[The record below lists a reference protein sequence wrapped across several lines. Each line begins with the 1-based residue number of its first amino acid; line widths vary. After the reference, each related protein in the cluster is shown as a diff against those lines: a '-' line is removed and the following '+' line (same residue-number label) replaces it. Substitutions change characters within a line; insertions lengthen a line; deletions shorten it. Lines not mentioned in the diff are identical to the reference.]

1 MSWVDLVIVILVILS
16 ALRGFSEGA
25 IRQIFGLVGLLAG
38 FLIGTAIA
46 PSLSTHIT
54 HAHWRPVL
62 AIVII
67 LAMSIIGSTLGGLL
81 GSVVARFAH
90 ALMLGLF
97 DRITGVVVGALVA
110 LVMCWL
116 VAGILS
122 SVTWGSVASQI
133 QQSSILSAMDSV
145 MPPVPSIDAKVASLF
160 PGAEFP
166 SIFDKLVQPTL
177 HPFVKASD
185 LPPLVASLSGP
196 TNIVKVLAAGVCT
209 AETESEGT
217 AFYVTPN
224 EVITNAHVVAGHNNF
239 TVNGA
244 PAEVALYDPKNDLAV
259 LRVPSQSQTPYVFAR
274 SVPAANTKIEVIGFP
289 LDATRTRAIGY
300 VEGELKGQGRDI
312 YNQAVVAKTVIALE
326 VNINPGNSG
335 SPVLDSGRVVGI
347 VDSKSLSFASTA
359 YAIPDSIIQSDLA
372 KVPSKGTVSTQ
383 ACLP

>member
-1 MSWVDLVIVILVILS
+1 
-16 ALRGFSEGA
+16 
-25 IRQIFGLVGLLAG
+25 
-38 FLIGTAIA
+38 
-46 PSLSTHIT
+46 
-54 HAHWRPVL
+54 
-62 AIVII
+62 
-67 LAMSIIGSTLGGLL
+67 
-81 GSVVARFAH
+81 
-90 ALMLGLF
+90 MLGLI
-97 DRITGVVVGALVA
+97 DRIAGIVVGALVA

-133 QQSSILSAMDSV
+133 QQSTILSAMDSV

-160 PGAEFP
+160 PNAEFP

-177 HPFVKASD
+177 HAFVKPND
-185 LPPLVASLSGP
+185 LPPLVSSLSAP
-196 TNIVKVLAAGVCT
+196 TNIVKVLASGVCT
-209 AETESEGT
+209 SETESEGT
-217 AFYVTPN
+217 AFYVSSN
-224 EVITNAHVVAGHNNF
+224 EVITNAHVVAGHSDF

-244 PAEVALYDPKNDLAV
+244 PAEVALYDPENDLAV

-274 SVPAANTKIEVIGFP
+274 GVPAANTKIEVIGFP
-289 LDATRTRAIGY
+289 LDGTRTRAIGY

-312 YNQAVVAKTVIALE
+312 YNQAIVAKTVLALE

-335 SPVLDSGRVVGI
+335 SPVLDNGRVVGI

-372 KVPSKGTVSTQ
+372 KVPAKGSVSTQ